1 MVLLESRGEKS
12 LLLQIDGDRRQ
23 VMVQLP
29 DRDGWVVVSRDDFT
43 AANPA
48 LSPDGAWVAYL
59 STQNAPEVEIVP
71 LEQSGRVTYTSAGLR
86 GFCQR
91 EGLAKMSICPWT
103 PVAWSM
109 DSTRLAFFGCT
120 TEPPTSQA
128 FVADLSASGLTLQT
142 SIITDTEAT
151 GADPRQISWIGS
163 DQVLVTFPPTAN
175 AETETVTTIPVPPAN
190 E

>member
-1 MVLLESRGEKS
+1 MQVDGE
-12 LLLQIDGDRRQ
+12 RRQ

-48 LSPDGAWVAYL
+48 LSPDGAWVAYI
-59 STQNAPEVEIVP
+59 STRGEPEVEIVP
-71 LEQSGRVTYTSAGLR
+71 LEQSGRVNYTSAGLR

-120 TEPPTSQA
+120 TEPPISQA
-128 FVADLSASGLTLQT
+128 FVVDLSASGLTLQT

-151 GADPRQISWIGS
+151 GADPRQTSWIGS
-163 DQVLVTFPPTAN
+163 DQVLLTFPPTAKT
-175 AETETVTTIPVPPAN
+175 ETETVATIPVPSAN
-190 E
+190 K